1 MSSSALDVRQGPEK
15 KSLPRVSVVIPTRN
29 RCELLK
35 DAVDSLKA
43 QTLPDWE
50 VIVVDDA
57 SDDHTQVWL
66 SSQEGS
72 RLRAIRLDDHAERS
86 TARNRGLRSAR
97 GRYVVFL
104 DDDDRFLPR
113 GLELL
118 SGALDSHPDAVAAV
132 GGVQIFSER
141 GTYRGPRP
149 LRSGRKIRP
158 WCHAIAGWC
167 GLQGQSMYR
176 RSAIQRAGGFRTGLE
191 PSEDQDLWMR
201 LGHDPVVLVRPRVV
215 QVRSHPGQGSHDAPD
230 LTDLQLRIRQN
241 HVASLP
247 ENQRADGERAIRFWL
262 HWRASQAAYSAGNG
276 GSFRRELFRAVQ
288 EFPSLVLSPLF
299 RVGLG
304 RRLIRSYLPG
314 ELWRFLRRARTR
326 LGRGV
331 GG

>member
-1 MSSSALDVRQGPEK
+1 MSGPGVGFLRGRGK
-15 KSLPRVSVVIPTRN
+15 KSSPRVSVVIPTRN

-35 DAVDSLKA
+35 SAVDSVKT

-57 SDDHTQVWL
+57 SDDHTQAWL
-66 SSQEGS
+66 SSQEGP

-86 TARNRGLRSAR
+86 TARNRGLRAAR

-113 GLELL
+113 GLEVL

-149 LRSGRKIRP
+149 RRAVRKIRP

-167 GLQGQSMYR
+167 GLQGQSIYR
-176 RSAIQRAGGFRTGLE
+176 SSAIQQAGGFRTDLE
-191 PSEDQDLWMR
+191 ASEDQDLWMR

-215 QVRSHPGQGSHDAPD
+215 EIRSHPGQGSHDAPD
-230 LTDLQLRIRQN
+230 LTDLQLRIRQK
-241 HVASLP
+241 HVAALP
-247 ENQRADGERAIRFWL
+247 ENQRADGERAIRFWF
-262 HWRASQAAYSAGNG
+262 HWRASQAAYSAGDG
-276 GSFRRELFRAVQ
+276 GSFRRELFRAGR
-288 EFPSLVLSPLF
+288 EFPSLVVSPLL

-314 ELWRFLRRARTR
+314 GLWRFLRRARTR

-331 GG
+331 VG